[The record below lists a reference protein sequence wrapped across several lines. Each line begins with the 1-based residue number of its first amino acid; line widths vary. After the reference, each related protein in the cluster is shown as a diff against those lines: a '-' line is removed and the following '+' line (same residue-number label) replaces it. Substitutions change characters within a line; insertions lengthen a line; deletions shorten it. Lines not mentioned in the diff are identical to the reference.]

1 MNDIYRDTMDNWG
14 FLAFGEPL
22 TTAAGHSEKVVISV
36 GGMTCQSCVKSI
48 EDNMGNKPGVQH
60 IKVTS

>member
-1 MNDIYRDTMDNWG
+1 MDNWG